1 MLITQPITAGTAQSA
16 PAMPTGIDTGAGLVK
31 MAIAGTRV
39 RIPSKVVQVTDL
51 EDDLKSPQ
59 GGYFFYQDGDRADL
73 IGKQFL
79 TGSLADWKAPTTHVR
94 LSDDSLLKV
103 EYSLHTLLGGL
114 ATLPYR
120 YEWNLHLVVSIHN
133 PKLFKDALIGKING
147 SHIVSFGNKTSPP
160 SLINLNVLLVVPEGA
175 GSYGYCVALKPEPLI
190 DRTAQSIAIDF
201 GTSTIIPTVFAPG
214 GAIIHR
220 QVLEVGGC
228 IDLLDAIA
236 ADPELIQFL
245 GSGRVGNIET
255 IRQSIENHSF
265 QYGTRPFNFRHVYA
279 HHLTPWL
286 KDRLRLAFKEI
297 AEWRDVAQSFVAW
310 GGGSEMPGVSKML
323 QSQGINP
330 VPDGCW
336 ANALGLERIATG
348 RLARGK

>member
-1 MLITQPITAGTAQSA
+1 MLISQPTLAETAQNVPVL
-16 PAMPTGIDTGAGLVK
+16 PAGIDTGAGLVK

-39 RIPSKVVQVTDL
+39 RIPSKVVEIFELQ
-51 EDDLKSPQ
+51 DDLQSPD

-79 TGSLADWKAPTTHVR
+79 VGSLAAWKAPTSHIK
-94 LSDDSLLKV
+94 LSDNPALKMD
-103 EYSLHTLLGGL
+103 YALHTLLGGL

-120 YEWNLHLVVSIHN
+120 QEWNLHLVLSIHN
-133 PKLFKDALIGKING
+133 AKLFKESLPSKVNG
-147 SHIVSFGNKTSPP
+147 CHVVGFGSKTSPA
-160 SLINLNVLLVVPEGA
+160 SLVNLNVSLVVPEGA
-175 GSYGYCVALKPEPLI
+175 GSYSYCVAAKPEPLI
-190 DRTAQSIAIDF
+190 DRTAQAIAIDF

-228 IDLLDAIA
+228 IDFLDAIA
-236 ADPELIQFL
+236 SDSELVEFL
-245 GSGRVGNIET
+245 GSGKVGNIET
-255 IRQSIENHSF
+255 IRQGIENGSF
-265 QYGTRPFNFRHVYA
+265 QYGTRPFNFRSIYA
-279 HHLTPWL
+279 RHLTPWL

-310 GGGSEMPGVSKML
+310 GGGVEMPGVSKTL
-323 QSQGINP
+323 QSQGITP
-330 VPDGCW
+330 VPEGCW